1 MSDNLVHLLED
12 YGTAA
17 TKTLCGIEV
26 PKLCGSG
33 RGTLLWVRSGRE
45 TCADCRKAHEA
56 QVGQIAGTPSPP
68 TKKAHPLFQ
77 VVRKSCGSPP

>member
-1 MSDNLVHLLED
+1 MATGDIHLLED

-26 PKLCGSG
+26 PKLWGSG
-33 RGTLLWVRSGRE
+33 RGNLQWARPGRE

-68 TKKAHPLFQ
+68 TKKAHPLFK
-77 VVRKSCGSPP
+77 VVKSGGSPP